1 MAEGYGDAGRGPA
14 RRISRRRFLYGA
26 AAAFGGMALAS
37 CSGAPF
43 GSMRSTVHFW
53 NLFGGGDGA
62 RLSDM
67 ESNFVDSNPNLELES
82 TTLTWGAPYYT
93 KLSMSTVG
101 GRPPDVAVLHQTRL
115 GAYAP
120 AGLLEPLDPDMLS
133 DYDIGPDK
141 FLPKVLES
149 AKYQGEIFTVPLD
162 THPQVMFYNTDIC
175 KKAGLLEKNG
185 DLKPIRGAD
194 GVIDAFKKAKE
205 VTGEQGVAFAPL
217 DGAVPWRLFYTLYGQ
232 LGGEVLSPD
241 AKEVVLDQ
249 EKAEQAVDFL
259 VELTVGEELTA
270 PTQDYA
276 AAVAQFQ
283 SGNAGFHW
291 NGEWEVT
298 TFADAGM
305 PFSIVPFP
313 SIFGNNTVQA
323 DRHTFVIPRGVA
335 KDSRKM
341 DAALTFISSMMKNSL
356 IWAEGGHIP
365 AYLPILES
373 QKYKDLTPQSN
384 YAGVADDVI
393 LDPNAWFS
401 GSGSDMET
409 QAAVPLQQAMGGAV
423 DPKQAVDDMRAS
435 MQELVD
441 TPSPL

>member
-1 MAEGYGDAGRGPA
+1 
-14 RRISRRRFLYGA
+14 
-26 AAAFGGMALAS
+26 
-37 CSGAPF
+37 
-43 GSMRSTVHFW
+43 MRSTVHFW

-101 GRPPDVAVLHQTRL
+101 GRPPEVAVLHQTRL

-185 DLKPIRGAD
+185 DLKPIQGAD

-249 EKAEQAVDFL
+249 EKAEQAVEYL
-259 VELTVGEELTA
+259 VELTVGEELTLA
-270 PTQDYA
+270 TQDYA

-335 KDSRKM
+335 KDSGKM

-409 QAAVPLQQAMGGAV
+409 QAAVPLQQAMAGAV

>member
-1 MAEGYGDAGRGPA
+1 MAEGYVDAGSGPV
-14 RRISRRRFLYGA
+14 RRFSRRRFLYGA
-26 AAAFGGMALAS
+26 AAFGGLALAS

-43 GSMRSTVHFW
+43 GSLQSTIHFW

-101 GRPPDVAVLHQTRL
+101 GRPPEVAVMHQTRL

-120 AGLLEPLDPDMLS
+120 AGLLEPLDPDLLS

-141 FLPKVLES
+141 FLPEVLES
-149 AKYQGEIFTVPLD
+149 AKYQGEIYTVPLD

-185 DLKPIRGAD
+185 DLKPIQGAD

-205 VTGEQGVAFAPL
+205 VTKEQGVAFAPL
-217 DGAVPWRLFYTLYGQ
+217 DPAVPWRLFYSLYGQ

-249 EKAEQAVDFL
+249 EKAEKAVEYL
-259 VELTVGEELTA
+259 VELTVGEELTLA
-270 PTQDYA
+270 TQDYA

-335 KDSRKM
+335 RDSRRM

-409 QAAVPLQQAMGGAV
+409 QASVPLQQAMAGAV
-423 DPKQAVDDMRAS
+423 EPKQAVDDMRAS
-435 MQELVD
+435 MQALVN

>member
-1 MAEGYGDAGRGPA
+1 
-14 RRISRRRFLYGA
+14 
-26 AAAFGGMALAS
+26 
-37 CSGAPF
+37 
-43 GSMRSTVHFW
+43 
-53 NLFGGGDGA
+53 
-62 RLSDM
+62 
-67 ESNFVDSNPNLELES
+67 
-82 TTLTWGAPYYT
+82 
-93 KLSMSTVG
+93 
-101 GRPPDVAVLHQTRL
+101 
-115 GAYAP
+115 
-120 AGLLEPLDPDMLS
+120 MLS

-185 DLKPIRGAD
+185 DLKPIQGAD

-249 EKAEQAVDFL
+249 EKAEQAVEYL
-259 VELTVGEELTA
+259 VELTVGEELTLA
-270 PTQDYA
+270 TQDYA

-335 KDSRKM
+335 KDSGKM

-409 QAAVPLQQAMGGAV
+409 QAAVPLQQAMAGAV

>member
-1 MAEGYGDAGRGPA
+1 MAEWYVDAGRGPA
-14 RRISRRRFLYGA
+14 RRVSRRRFLYGA

-43 GSMRSTVHFW
+43 GSLKSTVHFW

-101 GRPPDVAVLHQTRL
+101 GRPPEVAVLHQTRM

-120 AGLLEPLDPDMLS
+120 AGLLEPLDPGMLTE
-133 DYDIGPDK
+133 YDIGPDK
-141 FLPKVLES
+141 FLPEVMES
-149 AKYQGEIFTVPLD
+149 AKYQGEIFTIPLD
-162 THPQVMFYNTDIC
+162 THPQVMFYNTDIA
-175 KKAGLLEKNG
+175 KKAGLLEENG
-185 DLKPIRGAD
+185 DLKPIEGPDA
-194 GVIDAFKKAKE
+194 VIDAFKKAKE
-205 VTGEQGVAFAPL
+205 VTGEQGVAFAPA
-217 DGAVPWRLFYTLYGQ
+217 DGTVPWRIFYTLYGQ

-241 AKEVVLDQ
+241 ASEVVLDQ
-249 EKAEQAVDFL
+249 ENAERAVEFMI
-259 VELTVGEELTA
+259 ELTVGEELTA
-270 PTQDYA
+270 ANQDYP

-298 TFADAGM
+298 TFAEAGM

-313 SIFGNNTVQA
+313 SIFGNNRVQA
-323 DRHTFVIPRGVA
+323 DRHTFVIPKGVG

-341 DAALTFISSMMKNSL
+341 DAALTFVSSMMKNSF
-356 IWAEGGHIP
+356 IWAQGGHIP

-373 QKYKDLTPQSN
+373 EEYRNLTPQSN
-384 YAGVADDVI
+384 YAGVADDVV

-409 QAAVPLQQAMGGAV
+409 QAAVPLQQAMAGGLKPKEAV
-423 DPKQAVDDMRAS
+423 DAMRAS

>member
-26 AAAFGGMALAS
+26 AAAFGGLALAS

-43 GSMRSTVHFW
+43 GASRSTVHFW

-67 ESNFVDSNPNLELES
+67 ESNFVDSNKNIELES

-101 GRPPDVAVLHQTRL
+101 GRPPEVAVLHQTRL

-185 DLKPIRGAD
+185 DLKPIQGTD

-323 DRHTFVIPRGVA
+323 DRHTFVIPKGVA

>member
-14 RRISRRRFLYGA
+14 RRVSRRRFLYGA
-26 AAAFGGMALAS
+26 AAAFGGLALAS

-43 GSMRSTVHFW
+43 GASRSTVHFW

-67 ESNFVDSNPNLELES
+67 ESNFVDSNKNIELES

-101 GRPPDVAVLHQTRL
+101 GRPPEVAVLHQTRL

-185 DLKPIRGAD
+185 DLKPIQGAD

>member
-1 MAEGYGDAGRGPA
+1 MQ
-14 RRISRRRFLYGA
+14 
-26 AAAFGGMALAS
+26 
-37 CSGAPF
+37 
-43 GSMRSTVHFW
+43 
-53 NLFGGGDGA
+53 
-62 RLSDM
+62 
-67 ESNFVDSNPNLELES
+67 SNFVASNPRVELES
-82 TTLTWGAPYYT
+82 TTLEWGAPYYT

-101 GRPPDVAVLHQTRL
+101 GRPPEVAVMHQTRL

-120 AGLLEPLDPDMLS
+120 AGLLEPLDPDMLAE
-133 DYDIGPDK
+133 YDIGPDK
-141 FLPKVLES
+141 FQPEVLES
-149 AKYQGEIFTVPLD
+149 AKFRGEIYTIPLD
-162 THPQVMFYNTDIC
+162 THPQVMFYNTDIA
-175 KKAGLLEKNG
+175 KKAGLLDSNG
-185 DLKPIRGAD
+185 DLKPIEGPDA
-194 GVIDAFKKAKE
+194 VMDAFKKAKE
-205 VTGEQGVAFAPL
+205 VTGAQGVSFAPA
-217 DGAVPWRLFYTLYGQ
+217 DSAVPWRIFYTLYGQ
-232 LGGEVLSPD
+232 LGGEILSPD

-249 EKAEQAVDFL
+249 ENAEQAVEYL
-259 VELTVGEELTA
+259 IELTVGEGLTE
-270 PTQDYA
+270 PNQDYL

-298 TFADAGM
+298 TFAEAEM

-341 DAALTFISSMMKNSL
+341 DAALTFVSSMLKNSL

-373 QKYKDLTPQSN
+373 EDYKNLRPQSN

-401 GSGSDMET
+401 GSGSDMEV
-409 QAAVPLQQAMGGAV
+409 QAAVPLQQAMAGGIEPKEAV
-423 DPKQAVDDMRAS
+423 DAMRAS

-441 TPSPL
+441 TPSPI

>member
-1 MAEGYGDAGRGPA
+1 M
-14 RRISRRRFLYGA
+14 YGA
-26 AAAFGGMALAS
+26 AAAFGGLALAS

-43 GSMRSTVHFW
+43 GASRSTVHFW

-67 ESNFVDSNPNLELES
+67 ESNFVDSNKNIELES

-101 GRPPDVAVLHQTRL
+101 GRPPEVAVLHQTRL

-185 DLKPIRGAD
+185 DLKPIQGAD

-249 EKAEQAVDFL
+249 EKAEQAVEYL
-259 VELTVGEELTA
+259 VELTVGEELTLA
-270 PTQDYA
+270 TQDYA

-335 KDSRKM
+335 KDSGKM

-409 QAAVPLQQAMGGAV
+409 QAAVPLQQAMAGAV

>member
-1 MAEGYGDAGRGPA
+1 
-14 RRISRRRFLYGA
+14 
-26 AAAFGGMALAS
+26 
-37 CSGAPF
+37 
-43 GSMRSTVHFW
+43 
-53 NLFGGGDGA
+53 
-62 RLSDM
+62 M

-101 GRPPDVAVLHQTRL
+101 GRPPEVAVLHQTRL

-141 FLPKVLES
+141 YLPAVLES

-341 DAALTFISSMMKNSL
+341 DAALTFISSMMKNSI

>member
-1 MAEGYGDAGRGPA
+1 MAELHGGSWGRPV

-26 AAAFGGMALAS
+26 ATAFGGMALAS
-37 CSGAPF
+37 CSGVPV
-43 GSMRSTVHFW
+43 GGTGGDIVHFW

-62 RLSDM
+62 RLADM
-67 ESNFVDSNPNLELES
+67 QKEFVDSNPNIELES

-101 GRPPDVAVLHQTRL
+101 GRPPEVAVMHQTRL

-120 AGLLEPLDPDMLS
+120 AGLLEPLDPGMLA

-141 FLPKVLES
+141 FLPEVLES
-149 AKYQGEIFTVPLD
+149 AKYRGEIYTIPID
-162 THPQVMFYNTDIC
+162 THPQVMFYNTEIA

-185 DLKPIRGAD
+185 DLKPIKGPDA
-194 GVIDAFKKAKE
+194 VIDAFKKAKE
-205 VTGEQGVAFAPL
+205 VTGEQGVAFAPV
-217 DGAVPWRLFYTLYGQ
+217 DGAVPWRIFYTLYGQ

-241 AKEVVLDQ
+241 AKEVVLDR
-249 EKAEQAVDFL
+249 EKAQTAVEFM
-259 VELTVGEELTA
+259 VELTVGEELTS
-270 PTQDYA
+270 PNQDYP

-298 TFADAGM
+298 TFEEAGM

-313 SIFGNNTVQA
+313 NIFGNRVQA
-323 DRHTFVIPRGVA
+323 DRHTFVIPKGVA
-335 KDSRKM
+335 RDSRKM
-341 DAALTFISSMMKNSL
+341 DAALTFVSSMMKNSF
-356 IWAEGGHIP
+356 IWAQGGHIP
-365 AYLPILES
+365 AYLPVLES
-373 QKYKDLTPQSN
+373 EKYKNLTPQSN
-384 YAGVADDVI
+384 YAGVADDVV

-409 QAAVPLQQAMGGAV
+409 QASVPLQQAMAGAIG
-423 DPKQAVDDMRAS
+423 PKEAVEGMRAS
-435 MQELVD
+435 MQELVN

>member
-1 MAEGYGDAGRGPA
+1 MAEGYVDAGSGPA
-14 RRISRRRFLYGA
+14 RRVSRRRFLYGA

-43 GSMRSTVHFW
+43 GGSKSTIHFW

-67 ESNFVDSNPNLELES
+67 ESNFVDSNTNLDLES

-101 GRPPDVAVLHQTRL
+101 GRPPDVAVMHQTRL

-120 AGLLEPLDPDMLS
+120 AGLLEPLDPDLLS

-141 FLPKVLES
+141 FLPEVLES

-162 THPQVMFYNTDIC
+162 THPQVMFYNTDIA

-185 DLKPIRGAD
+185 DLKPIQGAD

-205 VTGEQGVAFAPL
+205 VTKEQGVAFAPL
-217 DGAVPWRLFYTLYGQ
+217 DPAVPWRLFYSLYGQ
-232 LGGEVLSPD
+232 LGGEVLSSD

-249 EKAEQAVDFL
+249 EKAEKAVEYL
-259 VELTVGEELTA
+259 VELTVGQELTPA
-270 PTQDYA
+270 TQDYA

-335 KDSRKM
+335 KDSRRM

-409 QAAVPLQQAMGGAV
+409 QAAVPLQQAMAGAV
-423 DPKQAVDDMRAS
+423 EPKQAVDDMRAS
-435 MQELVD
+435 MQALVN

>member
-1 MAEGYGDAGRGPA
+1 MAEGLGGAGGRSA

-26 AAAFGGMALAS
+26 ATAFGGMALAS

-43 GSMRSTVHFW
+43 GSSKSTVHFW

-101 GRPPDVAVLHQTRL
+101 GRPPEVAVMHQTRL

-120 AGLLEPLDPDMLS
+120 AGLLEPLDPAMLS

-141 FLPKVLES
+141 FLPVVLES
-149 AKYQGEIFTVPLD
+149 AKYQGEIYTVPLD

-185 DLKPIRGAD
+185 DLKPIEGAD

-205 VTGEQGVAFAPL
+205 VTGEQGVAFAPV

-232 LGGEVLSPD
+232 LGGKILSPD
-241 AKEVVLDQ
+241 ASEVVLDQ
-249 EKAEQAVDFL
+249 EKAEKAVEYL
-259 VELTVGEELTA
+259 VELTVGEELTPA
-270 PTQDYA
+270 TQDYP

-335 KDSRKM
+335 RDTRRM
-341 DAALTFISSMMKNSL
+341 DAALTFISSMMKNSF

-373 QKYKDLTPQSN
+373 QEYKDLTPQSN
-384 YAGVADDVI
+384 YASVADDVI

-409 QAAVPLQQAMGGAV
+409 QAAVPLQQAMAGAIE
-423 DPKQAVDDMRAS
+423 PRQAVDDMRTS

>member
-1 MAEGYGDAGRGPA
+1 
-14 RRISRRRFLYGA
+14 
-26 AAAFGGMALAS
+26 MALAS
-37 CSGAPF
+37 CSGVPVG
-43 GSMRSTVHFW
+43 GSGNVVHFW

-62 RLSDM
+62 RLADM
-67 ESNFVDSNPNLELES
+67 QSNFVKDNPNIELES

-101 GRPPDVAVLHQTRL
+101 GRPPEVAVLHQTRL

-120 AGLLEPLDPDMLS
+120 AGLLEPLDPDMLT
-133 DYDIGPDK
+133 DYDLGADK
-141 FLPKVLES
+141 FLPEVLDS
-149 AKYQGEIFTVPLD
+149 AKYQGEIFTIPID
-162 THPQVMFYNTDIC
+162 THPQVMFYNTDIV
-175 KKAGLLEKNG
+175 KKAGLLDENG
-185 DLKPIRGAD
+185 DLKPIKGPDA
-194 GVIDAFKKAKE
+194 VIDAFKKAKE
-205 VTGEQGVAFAPL
+205 VTGEQGVAFAPA
-217 DGAVPWRLFYTLYGQ
+217 DSAVPWRIFYTLYGQ
-232 LGGEVLSPD
+232 LGGEILSPD
-241 AKEVVLDQ
+241 AQEVVLDQ
-249 EKAEQAVDFL
+249 EKAEQAVEFMM
-259 VELTVGEELTA
+259 ELTVGEELTA
-270 PTQDYA
+270 ANQDYP

-298 TFADAGM
+298 TFAEAEM

-323 DRHTFVIPRGVA
+323 DRHTFVIPKGVA
-335 KDSRKM
+335 RDSRKM
-341 DAALTFISSMMKNSL
+341 DAALTFVSSMLKNSF

-373 QKYKDLTPQSN
+373 EDYKNLRPQSN

-401 GSGSDMET
+401 GSGSDMEV
-409 QAAVPLQQAMGGAV
+409 QAAVPLQQAMAGGIEPKAAV
-423 DPKQAVDDMRAS
+423 DAMRAS

>member
-1 MAEGYGDAGRGPA
+1 
-14 RRISRRRFLYGA
+14 
-26 AAAFGGMALAS
+26 
-37 CSGAPF
+37 
-43 GSMRSTVHFW
+43 
-53 NLFGGGDGA
+53 
-62 RLSDM
+62 
-67 ESNFVDSNPNLELES
+67 
-82 TTLTWGAPYYT
+82 
-93 KLSMSTVG
+93 
-101 GRPPDVAVLHQTRL
+101 
-115 GAYAP
+115 
-120 AGLLEPLDPDMLS
+120 
-133 DYDIGPDK
+133 
-141 FLPKVLES
+141 
-149 AKYQGEIFTVPLD
+149 
-162 THPQVMFYNTDIC
+162 
-175 KKAGLLEKNG
+175 
-185 DLKPIRGAD
+185 
-194 GVIDAFKKAKE
+194 
-205 VTGEQGVAFAPL
+205 
-217 DGAVPWRLFYTLYGQ
+217 
-232 LGGEVLSPD
+232 
-241 AKEVVLDQ
+241 
-249 EKAEQAVDFL
+249 VDFL
-259 VELTVGEELTA
+259 VALTVGEELTA